1 MTAPVT
7 TRVTTH
13 RVLYVQA
20 RGRALAV
27 HALCALLRRRLL
39 PTDEAAGDAVLALR
53 GAAATATAG
62 LQPQLYNEVRV
73 RVRIRVRVRVRVRG

>member
-1 MTAPVT
+1 M
-7 TRVTTH
+7 
-13 RVLYVQA
+13 LYVQA

-39 PTDEAAGDAVLALR
+39 PTDEAVGDAVLALR

-73 RVRIRVRVRVRVRG
+73 RVRVRVRG